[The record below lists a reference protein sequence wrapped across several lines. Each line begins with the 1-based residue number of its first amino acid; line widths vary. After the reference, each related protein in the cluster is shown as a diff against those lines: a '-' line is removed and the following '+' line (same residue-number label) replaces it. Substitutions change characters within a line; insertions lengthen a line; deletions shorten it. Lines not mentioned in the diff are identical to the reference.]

1 MTEPKLLRTKV
12 LWGVGRPA
20 VRVAGRAAFALRVE
34 HHSALPRPPFVVAAN
49 HYSHFDP
56 PVIGAALDL
65 PIRFL
70 ALDDLFG
77 AHRLLDWLVTG
88 FESIPIPRQRLPIRA
103 LRTALA
109 ALEGGEVVGVFP
121 ESTRVSHW
129 GTLPPKRGAAWLAV
143 RAGVPLVPVAVI
155 GTGRGF
161 GLDNRLRRAK
171 IRVEVGEAIDTYGL
185 SVDDLTLRWA
195 EWVGEQVGRHP
206 GSEVSG
212 PQRAH
217 FDGQRS
223 RSPLSEEPAG
233 GINQQGEPEADD
245 DHRPDRDEHT

>member
-12 LWGVGRPA
+12 LWRVGRPT
-20 VRVAGRAAFALRVE
+20 VRVVGRAAFALRVE

-77 AHRLLDWLVTG
+77 VHRLLDWMMTG
-88 FESIPIPRQRLPIRA
+88 FGSIPIPRQRLPIRA
-103 LRTALA
+103 LRTSLA
-109 ALEGGEVVGVFP
+109 ALEADEVVGVFP
-121 ESTRVSHW
+121 EATRVSHW

-171 IRVEVGEAIDTYGL
+171 IRVEVGEAIETHG
-185 SVDDLTLRWA
+185 VDVDELTRRWA
-195 EWVGEQVGRHP
+195 EWVGEQVARHP

-212 PQRAH
+212 PQRAQ
-217 FDGQRS
+217 F
-223 RSPLSEEPAG
+223 G
-233 GINQQGEPEADD
+233 G
-245 DHRPDRDEHT
+245 

>member
-12 LWGVGRPA
+12 LWGLGRPA
-20 VRVAGRAAFALRVE
+20 VRVVGRAAFALRVE

-49 HYSHFDP
+49 HYSHLDP

-77 AHRLLDWLVTG
+77 VHWLLDWLVTG

-109 ALEGGEVVGVFP
+109 ALGEGEVVGVFP

-129 GTLPPKRGAAWLAV
+129 GTLPPKRGAAWLAI

-161 GLDNRLRRAK
+161 GLENRLRRAK
-171 IRVEVGEAIDTYGL
+171 IRVEVGEPIDTYGL
-185 SVDDLTLRWA
+185 AVNDLTSRWA

-212 PQRAH
+212 PRRAH
-217 FDGQRS
+217 FDGQRNP
-223 RSPLSEEPAG
+223 SPLSEEPADR
-233 GINQQGEPEADD
+233 IDQQGEPEADD
-245 DHRPDRDEHT
+245 DHRPNRDEHT